1 VEVDANQTPVVT
13 KYRVLTKYD
22 GSGSFIAYKVENNVH
37 LVVNGTR
44 YKIALDGDREVY
56 KVRFNTLDVNT
67 VDFSTTYVHGQLKE
81 NLFTNLRQYMMNQI
95 VEKMVSCPNFNEIG
109 SVVDDEDMGIT
120 MTPRSI
126 ESHLDLFADIVSSN
140 NFIGV
145 TGNPSTSDETKKFQ
159 EVYKNNLTDIDR
171 SQIKNGKAYRY
182 LKEEKIG
189 TDGSAR
195 RYAPITASDTPRPN
209 TAYGESKLKAEEFL
223 RSQPDVPWVIL
234 RPTGVYGPR
243 ERDYFLMAKSIKQH
257 IDFAVGYE
265 PQEITFVYMMD
276 VVQAVFLACE
286 RPASAVVHHA
296 YFLTDGN
303 SYHSRAFSDLL
314 QKEMGTRW
322 VLHVKAPLWFLRAVC
337 TVNGAVARW
346 MGKLTTLNMDKYHI
360 LAQRNWNCDIE
371 PARRELGYEP
381 QWNLKD
387 GVRESV
393 KWYKQAGW
401 L

>member
-1 VEVDANQTPVVT
+1 MAKILVT
-13 KYRVLTKYD
+13 
-22 GSGSFIAYKVENNVH
+22 GASGFIGSFIVSEGLHRGHEMWA
-37 LVVNGTR
+37 GMR
-44 YKIALDGDREVY
+44 
-56 KVRFNTLDVNT
+56 
-67 VDFSTTYVHGQLKE
+67 SSSS
-81 NLFTNLRQYMMNQI
+81 RQYLT
-95 VEKMVSCPNFNEIG
+95 
-109 SVVDDEDMGIT
+109 DDRIRFAE
-120 MTPRSI
+120 
-126 ESHLDLFADIVSSN
+126 LDLGNPQRLREQLQLCRQLMGGQTWDYVIHAAGATKSLTREGFFRTNTEGTKNLVNALRDCGMMPARFVFVSSLSI
-140 NFIGV
+140 FGAI
-145 TGNPSTSDETKKFQ
+145 
-159 EVYKNNLTDIDR
+159 
-171 SQIKNGKAYRY
+171 
-182 LKEEKIG
+182 KEEKIG

-223 RSQPDVPWVIL
+223 RSQSDVPWVIL

-360 LAQRNWNCDIE
+360 LAQRNWNCDIG
-371 PARRELGYEP
+371 PAQRELGYAPRWTLAE
-381 QWNLKD
+381 
-387 GVRESV
+387 GVRESIR
-393 KWYKQAGW
+393 WYKAAGW